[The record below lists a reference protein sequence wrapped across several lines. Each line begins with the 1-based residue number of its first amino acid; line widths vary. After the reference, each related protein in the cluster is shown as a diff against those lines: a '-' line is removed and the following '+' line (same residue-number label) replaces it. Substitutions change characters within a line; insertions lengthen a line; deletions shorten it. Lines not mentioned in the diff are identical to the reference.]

1 MATFQEAAPSRATQ
15 LALSADASMLRQ
27 IIGAVAQVTGAR
39 TVYMERYDAVSGAVD
54 VVAACGPDAPQD
66 GNVNLAEPGN
76 ALTLPLRVDGEP
88 IGAIVCVDAPQTVV
102 LDPAHPGQIELLGT
116 LAASALRN
124 VMLVRELEEATA
136 TSIERRFR
144 LLDGLVHYL
153 KNTLGAASEYVQLI
167 ETESDMTTRQ
177 QGYIASS
184 QRNIDVAL
192 RLLAELVDLGRVDT
206 GRLPISTSMVDPGA
220 VVRGIVRDYELANG
234 TTGVKFDL
242 YVADLPMIVTDVDLT
257 RRILDTLL
265 SNAVKYTSPGGRV
278 DVSAVVREGRRAQ
291 DPQQWICISV
301 HDDGPGVAER
311 DLVFE
316 EIVRAESTNSTPGF
330 RLAINRRIARL
341 LGGDLSLQTSPNG
354 GTSFSLWL
362 PTSSPLP
369 ANENPTFERANRDLR
384 AALT

>member
-54 VVAACGPDAPQD
+54 VVAVCGPDAPQD
-66 GNVNLAEPGN
+66 GSVKDKATGN
-76 ALTLPLRVDGEP
+76 ALTLPLRVDGES
-88 IGAIVCVDAPQTVV
+88 IGAIVCVDAPQTVA

-116 LAASALRN
+116 LAASALHN
-124 VMLVRELEEATA
+124 AMLVRQLEEATA
-136 TSIERRFR
+136 TSMEQRFR

-153 KNTLGAASEYVQLI
+153 KNTLGAAREYVQLI

-177 QGYIASS
+177 QGYISSS

-192 RLLAELVDLGRVDT
+192 RLLAELVDLVRVDT
-206 GRLPISTSMVDPGA
+206 GRLPISTSVVDPGA

-234 TTGVKFDL
+234 TSGVKFDL
-242 YVADLPMIVTDVDLT
+242 YIADLPTIVTDVDLM
-257 RRILDTLL
+257 RRILHTLL
-265 SNAVKYTSPGGRV
+265 SNAVKYTKPGGRV
-278 DVSAVVREGRRAQ
+278 EVSAVIREGRRSQ
-291 DPQQWICISV
+291 DPQQLVCISV

-316 EIVRAESTNSTPGF
+316 EIVRAESRSSTPGF

-341 LGGDLSLQTSPNG
+341 LGGDLSLQTSPTG

-362 PTSSPLP
+362 PTASPLP
-369 ANENPTFERANRDLR
+369 ADENPTLEGSDRDLR
-384 AALT
+384 SALP